1 MSEHSL
7 EEINKHVKVYIT
19 VFLALLLLTGLT
31 VGVARFHLPVRWA
44 ILVGLSIACIKGFL
58 VAGHFMHLLS
68 EKKFIYWVLLMTV
81 VGFLLL
87 LFLPVLTALNTT
99 AI

>member
-31 VGVARFHLPVRWA
+31 IGVTRFHFPVHWA
-44 ILVGLSIACIKGFL
+44 ILIGLSIAFVKGTL
-58 VAGHFMHLLS
+58 VAGYFMHLFS

-87 LFLPVLTALNTT
+87 LFLPILTTLDSTAL
-99 AI
+99 